1 MERKRKLPARAAARG
16 ESAAKKRNVTPREDS
31 ATPAPPPAPA
41 PAPAPEPEE
50 PPPPPLPK
58 SIQAGKPL
66 PTVEVAQPE
75 DLSSKE
81 YQTVGERYVML
92 NRSYVTDT
100 KLTRLKRRT
109 GRVALTIPS
118 KMDQ

>member
-16 ESAAKKRNVTPREDS
+16 DHAAKKRNVTPRERS
-31 ATPAPPPAPA
+31 ATPAAPPAP
-41 PAPAPEPEE
+41 PPAPEPEE

-75 DLSSKE
+75 DLSSKD
-81 YQTVGERYVML
+81 YQSVGER
-92 NRSYVTDT
+92 
-100 KLTRLKRRT
+100 
-109 GRVALTIPS
+109 
-118 KMDQ
+118 

>member
-16 ESAAKKRNVTPREDS
+16 ENAAKKRNVTPREDS
-31 ATPAPPPAPA
+31 ATPAPP

-92 NRSYVTDT
+92 NHSCMTDI

-118 KMDQ
+118 EMD